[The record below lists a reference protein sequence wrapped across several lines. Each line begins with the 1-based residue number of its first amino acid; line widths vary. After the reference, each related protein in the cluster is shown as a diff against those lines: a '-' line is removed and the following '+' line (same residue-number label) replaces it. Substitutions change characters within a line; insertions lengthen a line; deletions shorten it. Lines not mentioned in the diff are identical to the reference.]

1 MSSITTFLILDAQVN
16 MFDESFQIHRADEII
31 STLRSLIE
39 KARSNNV
46 PVIYLRNN
54 GPAGEPDETGTPGW
68 ELHPSFALSE
78 DEIVIDKHTPDAFHE
93 TELKAKLDELEV
105 RHLIVAGM
113 QSEMCVDITVR
124 KAVELGYEVT
134 LVRDGHST
142 FDFEDASAV
151 DTINRVNK
159 EISEIARVVNSG
171 HIEF

>member
-1 MSSITTFLILDAQVN
+1 MNSKTALIILDAQVN
-16 MFDESFQIHRADEII
+16 MFDESFQIHRAGEII
-31 STLRSLIE
+31 STLSNLID
-39 KARSNNV
+39 KARSKDFL
-46 PVIYLRNN
+46 VIYLRNN

-68 ELHPSFALSE
+68 EIHPSFSLRA
-78 DEIVIDKHTPDAFHE
+78 DEIVIDKHSPDAFHE

-105 RHLIVAGM
+105 RHLIVTGM
-113 QSEMCVDITVR
+113 QSEMCVDTTVR

-142 FDFEDASAV
+142 FDFGDANAV

-159 EISEIARVVNSG
+159 EISQIARVVNSG